1 MAGAA
6 RPLAVFFDLD
16 GTLADTAADLGAV
29 LNRLRSEAGQAPLP
43 AATIRPHVSK
53 GVRGLLGIGFALEP
67 GDDGYAELHQRFL
80 AYYGDSLCVAT
91 TLFEGVPGLLASL
104 EAEGIKWGVVTNKT
118 SRYTLPV
125 MATLGLGRRAA
136 CIVSGD
142 SSPRP
147 KPAADPLLLACTLAG
162 ALPARCLYVG
172 DDLRDM
178 QAARAAGM
186 GAIAAAWGY
195 LGDGLPLDAWGA
207 DAIIQSPGEL
217 TGLLR

>member
-1 MAGAA
+1 MID
-6 RPLAVFFDLD
+6 AVLFDLD
-16 GTLADTAADLGAV
+16 GTLADTSADLGAV

-53 GVRGLLGIGFALEP
+53 GVRGLLGIGFALAP

-91 TLFEGVPGLLASL
+91 TLFEGVLGLLASL

-125 MATLGLGRRAA
+125 MAALGLGRRAA

-147 KPAADPLLLACTLAG
+147 KPAADPLLLASTLAG

>member
-1 MAGAA
+1 MID
-6 RPLAVFFDLD
+6 AVLFDLD

-53 GVRGLLGIGFALEP
+53 GVRGLLGIGFALAP

-91 TLFEGVPGLLASL
+91 TLFEGVLGLLASL

-125 MATLGLGRRAA
+125 MAALGLGRRAA

-147 KPAADPLLLACTLAG
+147 KPAADPLLLASTLAG

>member
-1 MAGAA
+1 MID
-6 RPLAVFFDLD
+6 AVLFDLD

-91 TLFEGVPGLLASL
+91 TLFEGVLGLLASL

-125 MATLGLGRRAA
+125 MAALGLGRRAA

-147 KPAADPLLLACTLAG
+147 KPAADPLLLASTLAG

>member
-1 MAGAA
+1 MID
-6 RPLAVFFDLD
+6 AVLFDLD

-53 GVRGLLGIGFALEP
+53 GVRGLLGIGFALVP
-67 GDDGYAELHQRFL
+67 GDAGYAELHQRFL

-91 TLFEGVPGLLASL
+91 TLFAGVPGLLASL

-125 MATLGLGRRAA
+125 MAALGLERRAA

-142 SSPRP
+142 SAPLP
-147 KPAADPLLLACTLAG
+147 KPAADPLLLASTLAG
-162 ALPARCLYVG
+162 TLPACCLYVG

-195 LGDGLPLDAWGA
+195 LGDGLPLEAWGA
-207 DAIIQSPGEL
+207 DAIIHSPGEL

>member
-1 MAGAA
+1 MID
-6 RPLAVFFDLD
+6 AVLFDLD

-91 TLFEGVPGLLASL
+91 TLFEGVLGLLASL

>member
-1 MAGAA
+1 MID
-6 RPLAVFFDLD
+6 AVLFDLD

-29 LNRLRSEAGQAPLP
+29 LNRLRSEAGQVPLA

-53 GVRGLLGIGFALEP
+53 GVRGLLGIGFSLAP
-67 GDDGYAELHQRFL
+67 GDDRYAELHQRFL

-104 EAEGIKWGVVTNKT
+104 EAEGVKWGVVTNKT

-125 MATLGLGRRAA
+125 MEALGLVRRAA

-147 KPAADPLLLACTLAG
+147 KPAADPLLLASTLAG
-162 ALPARCLYVG
+162 APPARCLYVG

-195 LGDGLPLDAWGA
+195 LGDGPPLEKWGA
-207 DAIIQSPGEL
+207 DAIIHSPEEL

>member
-1 MAGAA
+1 MID
-6 RPLAVFFDLD
+6 AVLFDLD

-91 TLFEGVPGLLASL
+91 SLFEGVPGLLASL

-125 MATLGLGRRAA
+125 MEALGLGRRAA

-147 KPAADPLLLACTLAG
+147 KPAADPLLLASTLAG

-207 DAIIQSPGEL
+207 DAIIQSPGDL

>member
-1 MAGAA
+1 MID
-6 RPLAVFFDLD
+6 AVLFDLD

-29 LNRLRSEAGQAPLP
+29 LNRLRREAGQAPLP
-43 AATIRPHVSK
+43 PEAIRPHVSK
-53 GVRGLLGIGFALEP
+53 GVRGLLGVGFELTP
-67 GDDGYAELHQRFL
+67 GDDRYTELHQRFL

-91 TLFEGVPGLLASL
+91 TLFEGVSGLLESL
-104 EAEGIKWGVVTNKT
+104 EAENIKWGVVTNKT
-118 SRYTLPV
+118 SRYTLPL
-125 MATLGLGRRAA
+125 MEALGLAQRAA

-147 KPAADPLLLACTLAG
+147 KPAPDPLLLASTLAR
-162 ALPARCLYVG
+162 ADASRCLYVG

-195 LGDGLPLDAWGA
+195 LGDDLPLEEWGA
-207 DAIIQSPGEL
+207 DTIIGSPAEVF
-217 TGLLR
+217 GLLR

>member
-1 MAGAA
+1 MID
-6 RPLAVFFDLD
+6 AVLFDLD

-29 LNRLRSEAGQAPLP
+29 LNRLRTEAGHAPLP
-43 AATIRPHVSK
+43 ADIIRPHVSK
-53 GVRGLLGIGFALEP
+53 GVRGLLGIGFALAP
-67 GDDGYAELHQRFL
+67 GDDGYADLHQRFL
-80 AYYGDSLCVAT
+80 ACYGGSLCVAT
-91 TLFEGVPGLLASL
+91 RLFEGIAELLESL
-104 EAEGIKWGVVTNKT
+104 EAQSIKWGVVTNKT

-125 MATLGLGRRAA
+125 MEALGLARRAA

-147 KPAADPLLLACTLAG
+147 KPAPDPLWLASTLAG
-162 ALPARCLYVG
+162 VVPGRCLYVG

-195 LGDGLPLDAWGA
+195 LGDGLPLEEWGA
-207 DAIIQSPGEL
+207 DTIIQSPADL
-217 TGLLR
+217 AGLLG

>member
-1 MAGAA
+1 MIDAI
-6 RPLAVFFDLD
+6 LFDLD

-53 GVRGLLGIGFALEP
+53 GVRGLLGIGFALAP

-91 TLFEGVPGLLASL
+91 TLFEGVLGLLASL

-125 MATLGLGRRAA
+125 MAALGLGRRAA

-147 KPAADPLLLACTLAG
+147 KPAADPLLLASTLAG

>member
-1 MAGAA
+1 MIE
-6 RPLAVFFDLD
+6 AVLFDLD

-29 LNRLRSEAGQAPLP
+29 LNRLRAEAGHVPLP
-43 AATIRPHVSK
+43 AETIRPHVSK
-53 GVRGLLGIGFALEP
+53 GVRGLLGVGFRLAP
-67 GDDGYAELHQRFL
+67 GDDRYVELHQRFL
-80 AYYGDSLCVAT
+80 AYYAEALCVRT
-91 TLFEGVPGLLASL
+91 RLFEGVGELLDRL
-104 EAEGIKWGVVTNKT
+104 EAEGIAWGVVTNKT

-125 MATLGLGRRAA
+125 MEALGLIARAT

-147 KPAADPLLLACTLAG
+147 KPAPDPLLLACAIAG
-162 ALPARCLYVG
+162 AEPGRCLYIG

-195 LGDGLPLDAWGA
+195 LGDGPPLEEWGA
-207 DAIIQSPGEL
+207 DTILQSPAEVI
-217 TGLLR
+217 GLLR

>member
-1 MAGAA
+1 MIDAI
-6 RPLAVFFDLD
+6 LFDLD

-53 GVRGLLGIGFALEP
+53 GVRGLLGIGFALVP
-67 GDDGYAELHQRFL
+67 GDAGYAELHQRFL

-91 TLFEGVPGLLASL
+91 TLFEGVLGLLASL

-125 MATLGLGRRAA
+125 MAALGLGRRAA

-147 KPAADPLLLACTLAG
+147 KPAADPLLLASTLAG

>member
-1 MAGAA
+1 MID
-6 RPLAVFFDLD
+6 AVLFDLD

-29 LNRLRSEAGQAPLP
+29 LNRLRAEGGQAPLQ
-43 AATIRPHVSK
+43 AQTIRPHVSK
-53 GVRGLLGIGFALEP
+53 GVRGLLGIGFDLAP

-80 AYYGDSLCVAT
+80 TYYGDSFCVAT
-91 TLFEGVPGLLASL
+91 RLFEGMAELLESL
-104 EAEGIKWGVVTNKT
+104 EAQSIKWGVVTNKT

-125 MATLGLGRRAA
+125 MAALGLVRRAA

-147 KPAADPLLLACTLAG
+147 KPAPDPLLLASAIAG
-162 ALPARCLYVG
+162 ADPARCLYVG

-178 QAARAAGM
+178 QAARTAGM

-195 LGDGLPLDAWGA
+195 LGDGLPLAEWGA
-207 DAIIQSPGEL
+207 DAIIRSPAHL
-217 TGLLR
+217 AGLLR

>member
-1 MAGAA
+1 MID
-6 RPLAVFFDLD
+6 AVLFDLD

-53 GVRGLLGIGFALEP
+53 GVRGLLGIGFALAP

-91 TLFEGVPGLLASL
+91 SLFEGVPGLLASL

-125 MATLGLGRRAA
+125 MAALGLGRRAA

-147 KPAADPLLLACTLAG
+147 KPAADPLLLASTLAG

>member
-1 MAGAA
+1 MID
-6 RPLAVFFDLD
+6 AVLFDLD

-53 GVRGLLGIGFALEP
+53 GVRGLLGIGFALVP

-91 TLFEGVPGLLASL
+91 TLFEGVLGLLASL

-125 MATLGLGRRAA
+125 MAALGLGRRAA

-147 KPAADPLLLACTLAG
+147 KPAADPLLLASTLAG

>member
-1 MAGAA
+1 MIDAI
-6 RPLAVFFDLD
+6 LFDLD

-53 GVRGLLGIGFALEP
+53 GVRGLLGIGFALAP

-91 TLFEGVPGLLASL
+91 TLFEGVLGLLASL

-125 MATLGLGRRAA
+125 MAALGLGRRAA

-147 KPAADPLLLACTLAG
+147 KPAADPLLLASTLAG

-207 DAIIQSPGEL
+207 DAIIQSPGGL

>member
-1 MAGAA
+1 MID
-6 RPLAVFFDLD
+6 AVLFDLD

-29 LNRLRSEAGQAPLP
+29 LNRLRAEAGQAPLP

-53 GVRGLLGIGFALEP
+53 GVRGLLGIGFALAP

-91 TLFEGVPGLLASL
+91 TLFEGVLGLLASL

-125 MATLGLGRRAA
+125 MAALGLGRRAA

-147 KPAADPLLLACTLAG
+147 KPAADPLLLASTLAG

>member
-1 MAGAA
+1 MID
-6 RPLAVFFDLD
+6 AVLFDLD

-207 DAIIQSPGEL
+207 DAIIQSPGDL

>member
-1 MAGAA
+1 MIDAI
-6 RPLAVFFDLD
+6 LFDLD

-29 LNRLRSEAGQAPLP
+29 LNRLRAEAGQAPLP

-53 GVRGLLGIGFALEP
+53 GVRGLLGIGFALAP

-91 TLFEGVPGLLASL
+91 TLFEGVLGLLASL

-125 MATLGLGRRAA
+125 MAALGLGRRAA

-147 KPAADPLLLACTLAG
+147 KPAADPLLLASTLAG

>member
-1 MAGAA
+1 MIDAI
-6 RPLAVFFDLD
+6 LFDLD

-53 GVRGLLGIGFALEP
+53 GVRGLLGIGFALAP

-91 TLFEGVPGLLASL
+91 TLFEGVLGLLASL

-125 MATLGLGRRAA
+125 MAALGLGRRAA

-162 ALPARCLYVG
+162 TLPARCLYVG

-195 LGDGLPLDAWGA
+195 LGDDLPLESWGA
-207 DAIIQSPGEL
+207 DAIIHSPGEL

>member
-1 MAGAA
+1 MID
-6 RPLAVFFDLD
+6 AVLFDLD

-29 LNRLRSEAGQAPLP
+29 LNRLRTEAGQAPLQ
-43 AATIRPHVSK
+43 AQTIRPHVSK
-53 GVRGLLGIGFALEP
+53 GVRGLLGIGFDLAP

-80 AYYGDSLCVAT
+80 AYYGDSFCVAT
-91 TLFEGVPGLLASL
+91 RLFEGMAELLESL
-104 EAEGIKWGVVTNKT
+104 EAQSIKWGVVTNKT

-125 MATLGLGRRAA
+125 MAALGLVRRAA

-147 KPAADPLLLACTLAG
+147 KPAPDPLLLASAIAG
-162 ALPARCLYVG
+162 ADPARCLYVG

-178 QAARAAGM
+178 QAARTAGM

-195 LGDGLPLDAWGA
+195 LGDGLPLEEWGA
-207 DAIIQSPGEL
+207 DTIIQSPAHL
-217 TGLLR
+217 AGLLR